1 MHNPVRTRGM
11 MGGAME
17 CNTCT
22 ITDAS
27 RRLGVSRSAAYR
39 AAQSGYL
46 AEGVRVLRVGRR
58 LVVPIADLDRALGWP
73 PPDPMARVA

>member
-1 MHNPVRTRGM
+1 MSCET
-11 MGGAME
+11 
-17 CNTCT
+17 CN
-22 ITDAS
+22 ITDAA

-39 AAQSGYL
+39 AAQTGTL

-73 PPDPMARVA
+73 PPNPMARVA